1 MKFKQLLLL
10 VLFFTF
16 CISLNVFAEDLK
28 IEDGKNLKYGFKGKN
43 TNTYDDSKVYDNVT
57 IGAGTKVVLDSQW
70 QYMYVSSNTT
80 TTYSEGIMYDTTT
93 VPVSSTSVINSTEDT
108 NYKYRNDEVIATL
121 SLVSTGTLTLNAGS
135 ELSLRNQYSLIS
147 STQDVSLKYAVTG
160 KDADGKDIISL
171 DEKNTTVSSNNTVYN
186 GTTNRNILGGVTDL
200 FTGDIVFGEGIT
212 DTVLTFQGVASS
224 SAKGT
229 TGVLP
234 TAKDSE
240 TVSGKGVTGTTTL
253 IDTIED
259 ISEGKPTQDSDWAY
273 FSNDFKINSNN
284 AVFNVLSDGVFL
296 DGKITGD
303 GTVVKSG
310 SGMLTLLPDADATG
324 LTGNN
329 TGYAWNI
336 RSGSVAAFKQKN
348 LGSGAIYI
356 GSSGILVLANSLTF
370 PDYQEY
376 TNDINSNNGSISLV
390 NGSNYVLSGDISGQS
405 VYFSLNGTTNLALTG
420 KNTVND
426 FIVNFE
432 GANNL
437 VEADSDSLSSNSI
450 NAYNVTEDAA
460 SKEFSNF
467 TLLINQSTNGEYA
480 GSLNGEMYLQK
491 TGNGILTL
499 SGVNTYNQGTYLSQG
514 GILMTNASSLG
525 TGKIM
530 FDSGVRG
537 SSSTYASLGVSS
549 STVGTI
555 NLANNIHID
564 KGAVFNVY
572 ENQSMSLYG
581 DVIRYNTTSG
591 NEAEFVKTGL
601 GLLEIAKSSSTTRK
615 VNISSFTVQQG
626 GFNLDENVVLDSYF
640 SLNSDSSYLS
650 MEKGAGVKN
659 AIDVNAGDLIIFNQ
673 SNIADASVNFN
684 STSTV
689 NLSQLVTSSNTVLS
703 TTTLNN
709 RISVAK
715 GIDFVTESTTT
726 ANLNAFN
733 FLSPTDSI
741 IKKSGEGNLNF
752 NTNGVNFNIS
762 NLSVNDGYFN
772 LVANSS
778 MTVSSTTVVDGGILS
793 FEQGSYFQSSAS
805 GVDEKIVVSSG
816 GIKIYDDNNIES
828 STLLSFEGT
837 DKNNLAKLIVVAD
850 NVNLTNSI
858 FVKTGVIVENQ
869 NSLTISGDSINYDSA
884 ASGIF
889 GKSGAG
895 TMTIAQTSGGAGF
908 NMGELA
914 VIEGLMNI
922 TTDVNVSTSVVT
934 GNTSSMYVNSSTMTV
949 VNDFNLFNYDE
960 MKILSAKLNVG
971 NDLALSSGSFTVN
984 NSTVSVSN
992 VLDSNNMAAFDV
1004 VKSSV
1009 TASSLGIADMSSSV
1023 NISSSNVFVSSA
1035 AVFSNLTGVNISDSG
1050 LTVGSN
1056 FDLSYST
1063 SSLSLSSLSVGKNM
1077 IFDASSV
1084 SMSTASINVSS
1095 SAYLTN
1101 VNLAMSS
1108 SSISADYMSVY
1119 NSTITLRN
1127 NSVLVSAVDLNNAA
1141 ILKGFGSVNGS
1152 LNVKSNAAVSIG
1164 ETASQLGQM
1173 SVNSARFNA
1182 GSTLYIDVKSSN
1194 SATSNDKLAV
1204 NGNLVVEDG
1213 VTLNVNITGDN
1224 SEFARKKSFEIIT
1237 YTGVLDPLNAAI
1249 FSNIELSSAR
1259 LKADVQSTGSS
1270 VILNIFQRWTNYS
1283 LPGASVNQ
1291 QGMMDAL
1298 NNIYADSEAS
1308 VILAATLAKTDE
1320 LYGDYQDTGDST
1332 AFAAALTDLS
1342 GLMYANSFESSILLA
1357 NSKAGLIYNRLADF
1371 ESRPQNN
1378 IWAQAY
1384 TNTHSI
1390 AKNGGNSKF
1399 ENAVTGLIAGFDTF
1413 TNQDFV
1419 MGISGFY
1426 GSGQFK
1432 QSEDKADIDEAG
1444 VNAYAYYQYDDIEI
1458 KGLIGYGV
1466 QDYEAT
1472 RKLRF
1477 ISQEVKSKYAVNTL
1491 SFDME
1496 ASYKYSINNEIV
1508 LKPLMGLNCTVA
1520 SNNDIVE
1527 DGNLE
1532 QKLKIDAGS
1541 YTKADFR
1548 IGLGLQS
1555 NNSSKFNWYV
1565 SAVAKQVVD
1574 GDKLTMTA
1582 SFAEVPD
1589 EKFEIEST
1597 KLSDTVFSGNIGG
1610 VYSLTKDVDLF
1621 IDLSTDT
1628 SSSTNMLSGNVGASY
1643 KW

>member
-1 MKFKQLLLL
+1 MKLKQLLLL

-28 IEDGKNLKYGFKGKN
+28 IEDGKTVKYGFKGKN
-43 TNTYDDSKVYDNVT
+43 TNTYDDTKIYDNVS

-121 SLVSTGTLTLNAGS
+121 SLVSTGTLTINAGS

-171 DEKNTTVSSNNTVYN
+171 DEENTTLSSNNTVYN

-200 FTGDIVFGEGIT
+200 FTGDIVFGAGIE

-240 TVSGKGVTGTTTL
+240 TVPGKGVTGTTTL

-259 ISEGKPTQDSDWAY
+259 ISEGKPTQDADWAS
-273 FSNDFKINSNN
+273 FSNNFKINSNN
-284 AVFNVLSDGVFL
+284 AVFNVLSDGVSL
-296 DGKITGD
+296 SGDITGD

-310 SGMLTLLPDADATG
+310 SGRLLLIGDATG

-336 RSGSVAAFKQKN
+336 RSGFVIAYEQKN
-348 LGSGAIYI
+348 LGMGAVNI
-356 GSSGILVLANSLTF
+356 GSSGILGLGNI
-370 PDYQEY
+370 DYPLPQVY
-376 TNDINSNNGSISLV
+376 TNDITSNGGLLSLSGNSS
-390 NGSNYVLSGDISGQS
+390 YVLSGDISGES
-405 VYFSLNGTTNLALTG
+405 VYFSLGGTTNLRLAG
-420 KNTVND
+420 ENTVND

-432 GANNL
+432 GANNII
-437 VEADSDSLSSNSI
+437 EANSVSLSSNSI
-450 NAYNVTEDAA
+450 SAFNVTEDDA

-467 TLLINQSTNGEYA
+467 TLSINQSTDGEYK
-480 GSLNGEMYLQK
+480 GSLNGEMYIKK

-537 SSSTYASLGVSS
+537 ISSTYASLGVSS

-555 NLANNIHID
+555 DLVNNIHID

-581 DVIRYNTTSG
+581 DVLSYHTTAG

-640 SLNSDSSYLS
+640 SLNSDSAYLS

-715 GIDFVTESTTT
+715 GIDFVTDSTTT

-733 FLSPTDSI
+733 FLSATDSI

-752 NTNGVNFNIS
+752 NTNGVDFNIS

-816 GIKIYDDNNIES
+816 GIKIYDDNNIET

-858 FVKTGVIVENQ
+858 FVKTGVIVENE

-934 GNTSSMYVNSSTMTV
+934 GNTSSMYINTSTMTV

-1004 VKSSV
+1004 IKSSV

-1023 NISSSNVFVSSA
+1023 NISSSNVFVSSS
-1035 AVFSNLTGVNISDSG
+1035 AVFSNLAGVNISDSG
-1050 LTVGSN
+1050 LTLGSN

-1077 IFDASSV
+1077 IFDASYV

-1095 SAYLTN
+1095 GAYLTN

-1119 NSTITLRN
+1119 NSTVTLRD
-1127 NSVLVSAVDLNNAA
+1127 NSVLASAVDLNNAA

-1164 ETASQLGQM
+1164 ETALQLGQM

-1298 NNIYADSEAS
+1298 NDIYADSEAS
-1308 VILAATLAKTDE
+1308 IILAATLAKTDE

-1332 AFAAALTDLS
+1332 AFIAALADLS

-1357 NSKAGLIYNRLADF
+1357 NSKVGFIYNRLADF

-1399 ENAVTGLIAGFDTF
+1399 ENSVTGLIAGFDTF

>member
-16 CISLNVFAEDLK
+16 CISLNVFADDLK
-28 IEDGKNLKYGFKGKN
+28 IEDGKIVKYGFEGY
-43 TNTYDDSKVYDNVT
+43 NTYDDQQVYDNIT

-70 QYMYVSSNTT
+70 QYMFLSSNTT
-80 TTYSEGIMYDTTT
+80 TTYSEGVMYDTTT
-93 VPVSSTSVINSTEDT
+93 VPVSSYSVINSQEDT
-108 NYKYRNDEVIATL
+108 VYQYRNDEVIATL
-121 SLVSTGTLTLNAGS
+121 SISDTGTLTLNSGS
-135 ELSLRNQYSLIS
+135 ALSLRNQYSLIT
-147 STQDVSLKYAVTG
+147 STQDVSLEYAVVG
-160 KDADGKDIISL
+160 KDEDGKDIIAL
-171 DEKNTTVSSNNTVYN
+171 VDESNSNMRYDSGSYSDCTTYN
-186 GTTNRNILGGVTDL
+186 GSVNRNLLGTVDT
-200 FTGDIVFGEGIT
+200 FSGDIVFGEGIE
-212 DTVLTFQGVASS
+212 DTVLTFQATASS
-224 SAKGT
+224 SAKLNGT
-229 TGVLP
+229 LP
-234 TAKDSE
+234 TAKESE

-253 IDTIED
+253 VDTVED
-259 ISEGKPTQDSDWAY
+259 VSVGKPTYDYAEFANNFQV
-273 FSNDFKINSNN
+273 NSNS
-284 AVFNVLSDGVFL
+284 AVFNVLSDEVFL
-296 DGKITGD
+296 YGDITGN

-310 SGMLTLLPDADATG
+310 TGILTLLGDSTG
-324 LTGNN
+324 LQGTN
-329 TGYAWNI
+329 TGYSWSIKEGMLN
-336 RSGSVAAFKQKN
+336 VYQQQN
-348 LGSGAIYI
+348 LG
-356 GSSGILVLANSLTF
+356 T
-370 PDYQEY
+370 
-376 TNDINSNNGSISLV
+376 GSISLESSGTLGL
-390 NGSNYVLSGDISGQS
+390 GSIISSGYQVYTNDVTSQGGIISLSSSHDYELSGDITGEA
-405 VYFSLNGTTNLALTG
+405 VVFSLGGTTNLSLTG
-420 KNTVND
+420 SNTVND
-426 FIVNFE
+426 FVISFT
-432 GANNL
+432 GADNV
-437 VEADSDSLSSNSI
+437 VEVDSDSLSSQSI
-450 NAYNVTEDAA
+450 TANNITEDD
-460 SKEFSNF
+460 SLKEFANL
-467 TLLINQSTNGEYA
+467 TLTISQSTDNEYS
-480 GSLNGEMYLQK
+480 GSLNGEMYLRK

-499 SGVNTYNQGTYLSQG
+499 SGTNTYTQGTYISQG
-514 GILMTNASSLG
+514 GVLMTNASSLG
-525 TGKIM
+525 SGKIM

-555 NLANNIHID
+555 ELLNNIHID
-564 KGAVFNVY
+564 KGAIFNVY

-581 DVIRYNTTSG
+581 DVIRYNTMAG
-591 NEAEFVKTGL
+591 NEAEFIKTGL

-615 VNISSFTVQQG
+615 VNISSFTVEEG

-640 SLNSDSSYLS
+640 SLNSDSAYLS

-689 NLSQLVTSSNTVLS
+689 NLSQLVPSSNTVLS

-1582 SFAEVPD
+1582 SFAEVTD